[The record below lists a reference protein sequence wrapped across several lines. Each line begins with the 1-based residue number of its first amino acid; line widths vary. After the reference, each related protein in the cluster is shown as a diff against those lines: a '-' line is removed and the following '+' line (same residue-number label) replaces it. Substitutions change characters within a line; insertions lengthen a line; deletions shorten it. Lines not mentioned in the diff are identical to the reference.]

1 MLLNASKLSSLQV
14 SIQRMKKDS
23 VGSVL
28 RISLGLLAC
37 GLTLAQVG
45 NSAWAQTPKRAVR
58 PASPTA
64 RPFFNGASSVT
75 AQGIGSQTSPG
86 STCDSRDSVILSF
99 VGDLLLHEPLLRQ
112 GFSEPSG
119 FRSLWRDVEES
130 ITGPE
135 IDISYANLEGP
146 IAPGVTRSGQLQQHF
161 RQEYDG
167 EVFSD
172 FPLFNYPARL
182 ADDLKDSGFDIV
194 STSNNHS
201 LDRRAIGAD
210 LTIRELDRVQLPFTG
225 TRESTG
231 ATRPWHRVL
240 TSKGLRI
247 AFVGCAEMT
256 NGIPNRR
263 SQVLHCFSRGGDL
276 SGELN
281 RELQALRAD
290 SSIDLIV
297 VTPHWGEEY
306 EHSPRMHQ
314 ILGARRM
321 VDAGADL
328 VVGAHPHVV
337 QPWQKIISTDGR
349 EALVLYSLGNFV
361 SGQGILERRASISL
375 HVAVGRGRSGRGVV
389 QAVSATPLA
398 MRTRWE
404 RNVRGL
410 SYVDAPQTPKAKHRD
425 VGEVLESVFDRS
437 GLRYPGQSVR
447 ASLGCR

>member
-1 MLLNASKLSSLQV
+1 MSGIILGAVLVGPSLT
-14 SIQRMKKDS
+14 S
-23 VGSVL
+23 
-28 RISLGLLAC
+28 
-37 GLTLAQVG
+37 
-45 NSAWAQTPKRAVR
+45 AQTPKRAVR
-58 PASPTA
+58 PATPTA
-64 RPFFNGASSVT
+64 RPIFQGTLGSPVQSFATPGAFST
-75 AQGIGSQTSPG
+75 A
-86 STCDSRDSVILSF
+86 CDSRDSVILSF
-99 VGDLLLHEPLLRQ
+99 VGDVLLHEPLLRQ

-119 FRSLWRDVEES
+119 FRSLWRDIEEA

-146 IAPGVTRSGQLQQHF
+146 IAPGVTRSGQVQRQF

-172 FPLFNYPARL
+172 FPLFNYPSRL

-201 LDRRAIGAD
+201 LDRSAIGAD
-210 LTIRELDRVQLPFTG
+210 LTIRELDRVGLPFTG
-225 TRESTG
+225 TRESVG
-231 ATRPWHRVL
+231 ATRPWHRIV

-247 AFVGCAEMT
+247 AYVGCAEMT
-256 NGIPNRR
+256 NGVPNRR
-263 SQVLHCFSRGGDL
+263 SQVLHCFSRGGQL
-276 SGELN
+276 SGELS
-281 RELQALRAD
+281 RELQTLRAD
-290 SSIDLIV
+290 SSVDLIV

-306 EHSPRMHQ
+306 EHSPRAHQ
-314 ILGARRM
+314 VMGARRM
-321 VDAGADL
+321 VDAGADV

-337 QPWQKIISTDGR
+337 QPWQKLTAADGR

-375 HVAVGRGRSGRGVV
+375 HVAVGRGASGRAVV

-404 RNVRGL
+404 RGLRGL
-410 SYVDAPQTPKAKHRD
+410 SFVEAAQTPRAKHRD

-447 ASLGCR
+447 QSLGCR